1 METLTRE
8 MIGYWD
14 RRAPSYTEVIRKNLE
29 GDWDRRWADMLI
41 SRFPAEGDA
50 PLRIL
55 DIGTGPGFYAIILA
69 ERGYRVT
76 AVDYAE
82 NMLAEARR
90 NAGTLGERI
99 DFRQMDAHR
108 LEFPDSDF
116 DVIVTRNLTWNLAE
130 PERAYREWIRVLK
143 PGGVLLN
150 FDANWYSY
158 LVNGEKAEEFRRDR
172 ENTRRYGVTDHNDY
186 AESDRMEDLSRSL
199 PMTRRDRPR
208 WDLDTL
214 AALGCASVSA
224 ETELFREVWSR
235 EEQINYAST
244 PGFLIRAVK

>member
-1 METLTRE
+1 METLARE

-29 GDWDRRWADMLI
+29 GEWDRRWADMLI

-82 NMLAEARR
+82 NMLAEAIR
-90 NAGTLGERI
+90 NAGDLAERI

-108 LEFPDSDF
+108 LNFPDGSF
-116 DVIVTRNLTWNLAE
+116 DAIVTRNLTWNLAE
-130 PERAYREWIRVLK
+130 PEKAYREWIRVLRS
-143 PGGVLLN
+143 GGVLLN
-150 FDANWYSY
+150 FDANWYAY
-158 LVNGEKAEEFRRDR
+158 LVDEGKAEDFLRDR
-172 ENTRRYGVTDHNDY
+172 ENTRIYGVFDHNSY
-186 AESDRMEDLSRSL
+186 AESDRMENLSRSL
-199 PMTRRDRPR
+199 PMTRLDRPR

-214 AALGCASVSA
+214 TALGCASVSA
-224 ETELFREVWSR
+224 DTEIFREVWSR

>member
-1 METLTRE
+1 METLARE

-29 GDWDRRWADMLI
+29 GEWDRRWADMLI
-41 SRFPAEGDA
+41 SHFPAEGDA

-82 NMLAEARR
+82 NMLAEAIR
-90 NAGTLGERI
+90 NAGDLAERI

-108 LEFPDSDF
+108 LDFPDGSF
-116 DVIVTRNLTWNLAE
+116 DAIVTRNLTWNLAE
-130 PERAYREWIRVLK
+130 PEKAYREWIRVLRS
-143 PGGVLLN
+143 GGVLLN
-150 FDANWYSY
+150 FDANWYAY
-158 LVNGEKAEEFRRDR
+158 LADEEKAKDFLRDR
-172 ENTRRYGVTDHNDY
+172 ENTRIYGVFDHNSY
-186 AESDRMEDLSRSL
+186 AESDRMENLSRSL
-199 PMTRRDRPR
+199 PMTRLDRPR

-214 AALGCASVSA
+214 TALGCASVSA
-224 ETELFREVWSR
+224 DTEIFREVWSR

>member
-1 METLTRE
+1 METLARE

-29 GDWDRRWADMLI
+29 GEWDRRWADMLI

-82 NMLAEARR
+82 NMLAEAIR
-90 NAGTLGERI
+90 NAGDLAERI

-108 LEFPDSDF
+108 LDFPDGSF
-116 DVIVTRNLTWNLAE
+116 DAIVTRNLTWNLAE
-130 PERAYREWIRVLK
+130 PEKAYREWIRVLRS
-143 PGGVLLN
+143 GGVLLN
-150 FDANWYSY
+150 FDANWYAY
-158 LVNGEKAEEFRRDR
+158 LVDEEKAKDFLRDR
-172 ENTRRYGVTDHNDY
+172 ENTRIYGVFDHNSY
-186 AESDRMEDLSRSL
+186 AESDRMENLSRSL
-199 PMTRRDRPR
+199 PMTRLDRPR

-214 AALGCASVSA
+214 TALGCASVSA
-224 ETELFREVWSR
+224 DTEIFREVWSR

>member
-99 DFRQMDAHR
+99 DFRQMDAHC
-108 LEFPDSDF
+108 LEYPDSDF

-172 ENTRRYGVTDHNDY
+172 ENTRRYGVIDHNDY
-186 AESDRMEDLSRSL
+186 AESDRMEDFSRSL

-208 WDLDTL
+208 WDLDIL

>member
-1 METLTRE
+1 METLARE

-29 GDWDRRWADMLI
+29 GEWDRRWADMLI
-41 SRFPAEGDA
+41 SHFPAEGDA

-82 NMLAEARR
+82 NMLAEAIR
-90 NAGTLGERI
+90 NAGDLAERI

-108 LEFPDSDF
+108 LDFPDGSF
-116 DVIVTRNLTWNLAE
+116 DAIVTRNLTWNLAE
-130 PERAYREWIRVLK
+130 PEKAYREWIRVLRS
-143 PGGVLLN
+143 GGVLLN
-150 FDANWYSY
+150 FDANWYAY
-158 LVNGEKAEEFRRDR
+158 LVDEEKAKDFLRDR
-172 ENTRRYGVTDHNDY
+172 ENTRIYGVFDHNSY
-186 AESDRMEDLSRSL
+186 AESDRMENLSQSL
-199 PMTRRDRPR
+199 PMTRLDRPR

-214 AALGCASVSA
+214 TALGCASVSA
-224 ETELFREVWSR
+224 DTEIFREVWSR

>member
-1 METLTRE
+1 METLARE

-29 GDWDRRWADMLI
+29 GEWDRRWADMLI
-41 SRFPAEGDA
+41 SHFPAEGDA

-82 NMLAEARR
+82 NMLAEAIR
-90 NAGTLGERI
+90 NAGDLAERI

-108 LEFPDSDF
+108 LDFPDGSF

-130 PERAYREWIRVLK
+130 PEKAYREWIRVLRS
-143 PGGVLLN
+143 GGVLLN
-150 FDANWYSY
+150 FDANWYAY
-158 LVNGEKAEEFRRDR
+158 LVDEEKAKDFLRDR
-172 ENTRRYGVTDHNDY
+172 ENTRIYGVFDHNSY
-186 AESDRMEDLSRSL
+186 AESDRMENLSQSL
-199 PMTRRDRPR
+199 PMTRLDRPR

-214 AALGCASVSA
+214 TALGCASVSA
-224 ETELFREVWSR
+224 DTEIFREVWSR

>member
-1 METLTRE
+1 METLIRE
-8 MIGYWD
+8 LIGYWD

-29 GDWDRRWADMLI
+29 GEWDRRWADMLI
-41 SRFPAEGDA
+41 SRFPEEGDA

-82 NMLAEARR
+82 KMLAEARR
-90 NAGTLGERI
+90 NAGELAERI

-108 LEFPDSDF
+108 LELSDGSF

-130 PERAYREWIRVLK
+130 PERAYRDWVRVLR

-150 FDANWYSY
+150 FDANWYAY
-158 LVNGEKAEEFRRDR
+158 LVDEEKAEDFRRDR
-172 ENTRRYGVTDHNDY
+172 ENTRKLGVFDHNSY
-186 AESDRMEDLSRSL
+186 AESDRMEELSRSL
-199 PMTRRDRPR
+199 PMTLLDRPR
-208 WDLDTL
+208 WDLETL
-214 AALGCASVSA
+214 SALGCTSVSA
-224 ETELFREVWSR
+224 ETEIFREVWSR

>member
-8 MIGYWD
+8 MMGYWD

-29 GDWDRRWADMLI
+29 GEWDRRWADMLI

-76 AVDYAE
+76 AADYAE

-90 NAGTLGERI
+90 NAGELAERI
-99 DFRQMDAHR
+99 EFRQMDAHR
-108 LEFPDSDF
+108 LDFPDGCF
-116 DVIVTRNLTWNLAE
+116 DVIVTRNLTWNLAR
-130 PERAYREWIRVLK
+130 PEQAYREWIRVLR

-150 FDANWYSY
+150 FDANWYAY
-158 LVNGEKAEEFRRDR
+158 LVDEEKAEGFLRDR
-172 ENTRRYGVTDHNDY
+172 ENTRIYGVNDHNSY

-199 PMTRRDRPR
+199 PMTRLDRPR
-208 WDLDTL
+208 WDLETL
-214 AALGCASVSA
+214 SALGCTSVSA
-224 ETELFREVWSR
+224 ETEIFREVWSR

>member
-1 METLTRE
+1 METLARE

-29 GDWDRRWADMLI
+29 GEWDRRWADMLI

-82 NMLAEARR
+82 NMLAEAGR
-90 NAGTLGERI
+90 NAGDLAERI

-108 LEFPDSDF
+108 LDFPDGSF
-116 DVIVTRNLTWNLAE
+116 DAIVTRNLTWNLAE
-130 PERAYREWIRVLK
+130 PERAYGEWVRVLRS
-143 PGGVLLN
+143 GGVLLN
-150 FDANWYSY
+150 FDANWYAY
-158 LVNGEKAEEFRRDR
+158 LVDEEKAKEFLRDR
-172 ENTRRYGVTDHNDY
+172 ENTRIYGVFDHNSY

-199 PMTRRDRPR
+199 PMTRLDRPR

-214 AALGCASVSA
+214 TALGCASVSA
-224 ETELFREVWSR
+224 DTEIFREVWSR
-235 EEQINYAST
+235 EEQINFAST

>member
-29 GDWDRRWADMLI
+29 GVWERRWADMLI

-69 ERGYRVT
+69 ERGYRVW

-90 NAGTLGERI
+90 NAGALAERI

-108 LEFPDSDF
+108 LDFPANSF
-116 DVIVTRNLTWNLAE
+116 DAVVTRNLTWTLPE
-130 PERAYREWIRVLK
+130 PEKAYREWFRLLRK
-143 PGGVLLN
+143 GGVLLN
-150 FDANWYSY
+150 FDAAYADNVRNQNQSASRISPSGVYGHVGVTPE
-158 LVNGEKAEEFRRDR
+158 LAR
-172 ENTRRYGVTDHNDY
+172 EN
-186 AESDRMEDLSRSL
+186 AEITLAMPAGGHE
-199 PMTRRDRPR
+199 RPR
-208 WDLDTL
+208 WDGEL
-214 AALGCASVSA
+214 A
-224 ETELFREVWSR
+224 RR
-235 EEQINYAST
+235 I
-244 PGFLIRAVK
+244 GFSS